1 MPLKPNPRKRPTAAT
16 LPFSLGELQPVGNA
30 NGDAFNPGP
39 APNYTPPPVAA
50 ATPQAGPQESSSAAM
65 IQQFINQAMGKE
77 TSDDVDAIN
86 AAGAN
91 DLAAIDAIRKPVSKI
106 AQSDKN
112 DEFGLHT
119 FYDNN
124 PDVRPGE
131 FDPHGSQVGDP
142 QSKSGRRRAVRY
154 ATENAGNENKLMQQG
169 IVSRALENMYNN
181 QSPFGSQG
189 QGQGQG
195 TPEPTLSPDD
205 KSWEVDE
212 AGRGEPGEFAAYNKA
227 NPSTDINKQVE
238 SIFGEGGQVAQVA
251 ADREAQRTGAS
262 SVWDELPAI
271 EWLRKQKAEEAE
283 RSKEF
288 ADPVQY
294 ANDAGQTIASG
305 AGSMIPGGAGGT
317 AGFTPEDVAAARNAT
332 PGQNLGAA
340 EQAKVAE
347 RTAELTPGDAGVEF
361 NRAAAAANSP
371 DVAQPTGYDEIAEA
385 QSAQAMLD
393 KAHAMPE
400 VNPVDAFA
408 PTPMPSGTAFSDLT
422 PEQALEDYGSPG
434 ANQSIAEAEL
444 WKDYGVRNP
453 DTPLNVPF
461 TMPNLAGEIEQAP
474 DFGSPV
480 EGAMGHGGTGN
491 AFEPVFTEEMADS
504 GMQPDGSIGQSPLP
518 GQLGRPE
525 NLDFDSFGQGMTGME
540 ELYNLRGETDIGKN
554 LPFYLPPKRKPV
566 GPADPTG
573 TGQGVGGAKGS
584 ILRGIGAT
592 QDAANKWW
600 LGE

>member
-50 ATPQAGPQESSSAAM
+50 ATPQAGPQ
-65 IQQFINQAMGKE
+65 
-77 TSDDVDAIN
+77 
-86 AAGAN
+86 
-91 DLAAIDAIRKPVSKI
+91 
-106 AQSDKN
+106 
-112 DEFGLHT
+112 
-119 FYDNN
+119 
-124 PDVRPGE
+124 GE
-131 FDPHGSQVGDP
+131 FDPYGSRVGDP

-181 QSPFGSQG
+181 QSPFGSQGQG

-340 EQAKVAE
+340 EKAKVAE